1 MTQPPVTTPPVPD
14 MPHAPPPAPA
24 LNALLIMAHVHGVA
38 ASGGDLLHRFAANGR
53 DLQQEEWL
61 LAARHLGLKARLV
74 SSRVRRRVCTC
85 LPCQLWC
92 GVRTGSISFWHGLRG
107 SSS

>member
-1 MTQPPVTTPPVPD
+1 MKPSLHAKRVNHAFLPPSLPPPALSLKISRLSARYKRIAMIQPPVTTSPVPD

-61 LAARHLGLKARLV
+61 LAARHSV
-74 SSRVRRRVCTC
+74 
-85 LPCQLWC
+85 
-92 GVRTGSISFWHGLRG
+92 
-107 SSS
+107 

>member
-1 MTQPPVTTPPVPD
+1 MIQPPVTTPPVPD
-14 MPHAPPPAPA
+14 AGNAPPPAPA

-74 SSRVRRRVCTC
+74 SCAASRLHLLALVWREDG
-85 LPCQLWC
+85 QHF
-92 GVRTGSISFWHGLRG
+92 GV
-107 SSS
+107 